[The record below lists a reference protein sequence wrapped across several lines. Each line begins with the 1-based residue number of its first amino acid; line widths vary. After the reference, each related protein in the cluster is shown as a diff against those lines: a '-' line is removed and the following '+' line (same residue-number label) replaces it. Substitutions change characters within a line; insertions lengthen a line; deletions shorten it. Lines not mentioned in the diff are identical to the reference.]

1 MLMHQLISE
10 MSEVQSAIRTNLAG
24 RMTQGR
30 PLLSSGPLGD
40 IKISSHIAQ
49 VFLNQSQSVMQ
60 SLESRQ
66 RQFYTLL
73 LSNRNDEAYLSRMTD
88 TMIAEEAKSQKT
100 SQKSTEQ
107 KYYEKSLSLKRSEI
121 EVVSSDLGHG

>member
-1 MLMHQLISE
+1 
-10 MSEVQSAIRTNLAG
+10 
-24 RMTQGR
+24 
-30 PLLSSGPLGD
+30 
-40 IKISSHIAQ
+40 
-49 VFLNQSQSVMQ
+49 MQ

-88 TMIAEEAKSQKT
+88 TMIAEEAKSLKT
-100 SQKSTEQ
+100 SQKSTDQ